1 MKRPNPGRGL
11 DREAVKRGEPDAVI
25 AEGRRVVEVEA
36 AALSDAAQRLGASF
50 ADAVELIHAADGR
63 VIVSGIGKSGT
74 VGRKIAGTLTSTGT
88 PAIFLHP
95 VEGLHGDLGLI
106 GPSDV
111 ALVLS
116 KSGATEE
123 LRGLIDYLAR
133 TGVPM
138 VALTGSVDSEVGRS
152 ATVSVDCS
160 VTEEACPMDL
170 APTSSTAVQMAVGDA
185 LAVAL
190 LLRKGF
196 REEDFA
202 RLHPGGAL
210 GRRLTL
216 RVKDVMDTSEYPS
229 LPAEAVIRDAIV
241 PLARRRGTVPV
252 VDGDGALQGVLTAG
266 DLTRLMERRED
277 FLEVPVVEVMTATP
291 KIVAEEDLAARAVR
305 IMETHGIMALP
316 VVDERMSLK
325 GVVHLHDLMRARVV

>member
-1 MKRPNPGRGL
+1 
-11 DREAVKRGEPDAVI
+11 
-25 AEGRRVVEVEA
+25 
-36 AALSDAAQRLGASF
+36 
-50 ADAVELIHAADGR
+50 
-63 VIVSGIGKSGT
+63 
-74 VGRKIAGTLTSTGT
+74 
-88 PAIFLHP
+88 
-95 VEGLHGDLGLI
+95 
-106 GPSDV
+106 
-111 ALVLS
+111 
-116 KSGATEE
+116 
-123 LRGLIDYLAR
+123 
-133 TGVPM
+133 
-138 VALTGSVDSEVGRS
+138 
-152 ATVSVDCS
+152 
-160 VTEEACPMDL
+160 MDL

-316 VVDERMSLK
+316 GVIGAVHCPATVGLQTVREAVTLAMS
-325 GVVHLHDLMRARVV
+325 